1 MTSTELP
8 ETRSAWVDEH
18 LRAAILSGELAPG
31 QRLVAATLAERWS
44 VSATPLR
51 EAFQHLAA
59 QGLVE
64 LTPQRG
70 ARVADVSPED
80 AEEVYELRLLLEPA
94 ALRDSLGHSDDEH
107 RAEMHSAHAVY
118 ESSLRPGT
126 DLGTMLDAHR
136 AFHAAMLARC
146 GNRRLLDLVDL
157 LALHSQRYQVLSV
170 RVPGG
175 HHDVTAEHR
184 RLIDA
189 AVEGRVDDAVQE
201 LEAHLRATLDG
212 YREGVRSSSRQG
224 SP

>member
-31 QRLVAATLAERWS
+31 QRLVAATLAQRWS
-44 VSATPLR
+44 VSPTPLR

-70 ARVADVSPED
+70 ARVAEVSPED

-94 ALRDSLGHSDDEH
+94 ALRDSLRFSDDEH
-107 RAEMHSAHAVY
+107 RAAMRDAHAAY
-118 ESSLRPGT
+118 EASLRPGT

-136 AFHAAMLARC
+136 SFHAVLLARC
-146 GNRRLLDLVDL
+146 ENRRLRELVDL

-184 RLIDA
+184 RLVDA
-189 AVEGRVDDAVQE
+189 AVDGRVDDAVEE
-201 LEAHLRATLDG
+201 LDAHLRATLEG
-212 YREGVRSSSRQG
+212 YRAVVRSSSRHG